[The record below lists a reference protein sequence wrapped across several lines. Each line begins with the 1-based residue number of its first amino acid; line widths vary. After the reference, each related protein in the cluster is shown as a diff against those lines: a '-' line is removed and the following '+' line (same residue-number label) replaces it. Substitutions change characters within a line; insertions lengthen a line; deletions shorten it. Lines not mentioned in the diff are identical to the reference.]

1 VGNSGLKWFSFFGE
15 CGRTLAARHH
25 THTRTVVLR
34 VWCGAVGRCSC
45 GGAVVVVHGA
55 WCMVHG
61 AVVIVACKN

>member
-1 VGNSGLKWFSFFGE
+1 MH
-15 CGRTLAARHH
+15 RHI
-25 THTRTVVLR
+25 TSEPAWVMRAVVLR